1 MKKLILSAVV
11 LAAFGLSANA
21 QEGEKS
27 FGFNQG
33 DILVEGSYSLNASK
47 YSPEKG
53 DDVKGTSYNFTP
65 KVGYF
70 LNDKFA
76 VGVELGFGKT
86 NENIFDLSNFGGHVN
101 TTNAGVFGRY
111 YFLEL
116 GKRFKTYAEV
126 GLGYAGAKATLGSV
140 DVKGNGMYAGLTAG
154 MNYFVTEKIAI
165 GFGLGTVLG
174 YNSQSVKVGD
184 TKIGT
189 TSNTQVNLNVFNNF
203 FDNAAFSLTYKF

>member
-76 VGVELGFGKT
+76 VGVELGFGKADISDKT
-86 NENIFDLSNFGGHVN
+86 HVN
-101 TTNAGVFGRY
+101 TTSAGVFGRY

-126 GLGYAGAKATLGSV
+126 GLGYAGSKGTTNNLIIKN
-140 DVKGNGMYAGLTAG
+140 DEVKGNGMYAGLTAG

-165 GFGLGTVLG
+165 GFSLGTVLG
-174 YNSQSVKVGD
+174 YNSMSYKEND
-184 TKIGT
+184 IKTYT
-189 TSNTQVNLNVFNNF
+189 ESNTQVNLNVFNNF